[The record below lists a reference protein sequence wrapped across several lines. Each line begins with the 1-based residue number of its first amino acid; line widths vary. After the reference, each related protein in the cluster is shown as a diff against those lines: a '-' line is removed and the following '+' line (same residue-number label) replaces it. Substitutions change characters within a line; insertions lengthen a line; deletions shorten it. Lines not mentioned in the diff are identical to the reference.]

1 MEGFTIV
8 DGVVAGVVV
17 ISAILAYS
25 RGLVREVL
33 AIVGWGVAAVVAFV
47 FAADAEPL
55 IKEIPVVRDLIGG
68 SCELSILTSFAA
80 VFGVALIIVAVFTP
94 IFAGAVQRSAI
105 GGIDQGMGF
114 LFGVARGVLLVAVAF
129 ILYDRIVREDES
141 MAIVTESKSR
151 AIMASTQEKLE
162 EMIPTEAPQWIVDK
176 YSELTGAC
184 GSEDGAES
192 DVSGA

>member
-1 MEGFTIV
+1 MEGFTII

-25 RGLVREVL
+25 RGLVREIL
-33 AIVGWGVAAVVAFV
+33 AIVGWVVAAAIAFI

-55 IKEIPVVRDLIGG
+55 IKEIPVVSDLIGT

-80 VFGVALIIVAVFTP
+80 VFGVALIIVAIFTP

-105 GGIDQGMGF
+105 GGIDQGLGF
-114 LFGVARGVLLVAVAF
+114 LFGVARGALLVAVAF
-129 ILYDRIVREDES
+129 ILYDRIVPEDQG
-141 MAIVTESKSR
+141 MAMVTESKSR
-151 AIMASTQEKLE
+151 AVMASTQTKLE
-162 EMIPTEAPQWIVDK
+162 EMIPTEAPQWIVGK

-184 GSEDGAES
+184 AAEDGVES

>member
-33 AIVGWGVAAVVAFV
+33 AIVGWGVAAAVAFV

-55 IKEIPVVRDLIGG
+55 IKEIPIVRDLIGG

-105 GGIDQGMGF
+105 GGIDQGLGF
-114 LFGVARGVLLVAVAF
+114 LFGVARGLLLVAVAF

-176 YSELTGAC
+176 YTELTGAC
-184 GSEDGAES
+184 GTEDSAES
-192 DVSGA
+192 DASGA

>member
-1 MEGFTIV
+1 MEGFTII

-25 RGLVREVL
+25 RGLVREIL
-33 AIVGWGVAAVVAFV
+33 AIVGWAVAAVVAFV

-55 IKEIPVVRDLIGG
+55 IKEIPVLRDLIGT
-68 SCELSILTSFAA
+68 SCELSILSAFAA

-105 GGIDQGMGF
+105 GGIDQGLGF
-114 LFGVARGVLLVAVAF
+114 LFGVARGALLVAVAL
-129 ILYDRIVREDES
+129 ILYDRIVPEDQG
-141 MAIVTESKSR
+141 MAMVTESKSR
-151 AIMASTQEKLE
+151 SIMASTQEKLE
-162 EMIPTEAPQWIVDK
+162 EMIPTEAPQWIVGK

-184 GSEDGAES
+184 AVEGGEESE
-192 DVSGA
+192 VSGA

>member
-55 IKEIPVVRDLIGG
+55 IKEIPIVRDLIGG

-105 GGIDQGMGF
+105 GGIDQGLGF
-114 LFGVARGVLLVAVAF
+114 LFGVARGLLLVAVAF

-176 YSELTGAC
+176 YTELTGAC
-184 GSEDGAES
+184 GTEDSAES
-192 DVSGA
+192 DASGA

>member
-33 AIVGWGVAAVVAFV
+33 AIVGWAVAAAVAFV

-55 IKEIPVVRDLIGG
+55 IKEIPIVRDLIDG
-68 SCELSILTSFAA
+68 SCELSILTSFAV
-80 VFGVALIIVAVFTP
+80 VFGVALIIVAIFTP

-105 GGIDQGMGF
+105 GGIDQGLGF
-114 LFGVARGVLLVAVAF
+114 LFGVARGLLLVAVAF

-184 GSEDGAES
+184 AAEDSAK
-192 DVSGA
+192 SGDSSS

>member
-55 IKEIPVVRDLIGG
+55 IKEIPIVRDLIGS

-151 AIMASTQEKLE
+151 AIMATTQEKLE

-184 GSEDGAES
+184 VAGDGSES

>member
-1 MEGFTIV
+1 MEGFTII
-8 DGVVAGVVV
+8 DGVVAGVIV

-55 IKEIPVVRDLIGG
+55 IKEIPIVRDLIGG

-105 GGIDQGMGF
+105 GGIDQGLGF
-114 LFGVARGVLLVAVAF
+114 LFGVARGALLVAVAF

-184 GSEDGAES
+184 GTENGAES

>member
-1 MEGFTIV
+1 MEGFTII

-25 RGLVREVL
+25 RGLVREIL
-33 AIVGWGVAAVVAFV
+33 AIVGWVVAAAVAFI

-55 IKEIPVVRDLIGG
+55 IKEIPVVSDLIGT
-68 SCELSILTSFAA
+68 SCELSILTAFAA
-80 VFGVALIIVAVFTP
+80 VFGIALIIVAIFTP

-105 GGIDQGMGF
+105 GGIDQGLGF
-114 LFGVARGVLLVAVAF
+114 LFGVARGALLVAVAF
-129 ILYDRIVREDES
+129 ILYDRIVPEDQG
-141 MAIVTESKSR
+141 MAMVTESKSR
-151 AIMASTQEKLE
+151 AIMASTQTKLE
-162 EMIPTEAPQWIVDK
+162 EMIPTEAPQWIVGK

-184 GSEDGAES
+184 AAEDGVES

>member
-33 AIVGWGVAAVVAFV
+33 AIVGWAVAAAVAFV

-55 IKEIPVVRDLIGG
+55 IKEIPIVRDLIGS

>member
-1 MEGFTIV
+1 MEGFTII
-8 DGVVAGVVV
+8 DGVVAGVII

-33 AIVGWGVAAVVAFV
+33 AIVGWAVAAVVAFV

-55 IKEIPVVRDLIGG
+55 IKEIPVLRDLIGT
-68 SCELSILTSFAA
+68 SCELSILTAFAA

-105 GGIDQGMGF
+105 GGIDQGLGF
-114 LFGVARGVLLVAVAF
+114 LFGIARGALLVAVAF
-129 ILYDRIVREDES
+129 ILYDRIVPEDQG
-141 MAIVTESKSR
+141 MPMVTESKSR
-151 AIMASTQEKLE
+151 EVMASTQAKLE
-162 EMIPTEAPQWIVDK
+162 EMIPTEAPQWIVGK

-184 GSEDGAES
+184 ATEESGES
-192 DVSGA
+192 DLSGS

>member
-55 IKEIPVVRDLIGG
+55 IKEIPIVRDLIGS

-105 GGIDQGMGF
+105 GGIDQGLGF

-151 AIMASTQEKLE
+151 AIMATTQEKLE

>member
-33 AIVGWGVAAVVAFV
+33 AIVGWAVAAAVAFV

-55 IKEIPVVRDLIGG
+55 IKEIPIVRDLIGG

-114 LFGVARGVLLVAVAF
+114 LFGVARGVLLVA
-129 ILYDRIVREDES
+129 
-141 MAIVTESKSR
+141 
-151 AIMASTQEKLE
+151 
-162 EMIPTEAPQWIVDK
+162 
-176 YSELTGAC
+176 
-184 GSEDGAES
+184 
-192 DVSGA
+192 

>member
-1 MEGFTIV
+1 MGGFTICEGWV
-8 DGVVAGVVV
+8 GGVVV
-17 ISAILAYS
+17 ISAILAES
-25 RGLVREVL
+25 RGLVREIL
-33 AIVGWGVAAVVAFV
+33 AVVGWAVAAVVAFV

-55 IKEIPVVRDLIGG
+55 IKAIPIVRDLIGS

-105 GGIDQGMGF
+105 GGIDQGLGF

-184 GSEDGAES
+184 GAEDGVES
-192 DVSGA
+192 DASGA

>member
-105 GGIDQGMGF
+105 GGIDQGLGF

>member
-151 AIMASTQEKLE
+151 AIMATTQEKLE

>member
-8 DGVVAGVVV
+8 DGVVAGVVL

-25 RGLVREVL
+25 RGLVREIL
-33 AIVGWGVAAVVAFV
+33 AIVGWVVAAAVAFV

-55 IKEIPVVRDLIGG
+55 VQEIPVIRDLIDG

-80 VFGVALIIVAVFTP
+80 VFGVALIVVTVFTP

-105 GGIDQGMGF
+105 GGIDQGLGF

-129 ILYDRIVREDES
+129 ILYDRIVPEDQG
-141 MAIVTESKSR
+141 MAIVADSQSR

-162 EMIPTEAPQWIVDK
+162 EMVPTEAPQWIVGK
-176 YSELTGAC
+176 YTELTNSCAAAQPTSSGT
-184 GSEDGAES
+184 
-192 DVSGA
+192 SGA

>member
-1 MEGFTIV
+1 MEGFTII
-8 DGVVAGVVV
+8 DGVVAGIVV

-55 IKEIPVVRDLIGG
+55 INEIPIVRDLISS

-129 ILYDRIVREDES
+129 ILYDRIIREDES

-151 AIMASTQEKLE
+151 AIMATTQEKLE
-162 EMIPTEAPQWIVDK
+162 EMIPTEAPEWIVDK
-176 YSELTGAC
+176 YSELTGGCVA
-184 GSEDGAES
+184 GDGAES

>member
-55 IKEIPVVRDLIGG
+55 IKEIPIVRDLIGS